1 MKSKQFT
8 QEQKLAV
15 LESSEQIGIKV
26 AAEHAG
32 VHYTT
37 VYHWRRDLNRLGTN
51 GFLEYK
57 PSRPGRGKKT
67 ITPEQE
73 KDVLEIWQSNA
84 GYGPGQV
91 RASLRRNGTTVS
103 IRTIRAIMEAN
114 GYKPPQTKKEKK
126 ECSRFEASR
135 PLELCQMDILEFHI
149 NKLRVFLILLIDDWS
164 RFILGWKLLEKTS
177 ADEVVNLVAKAVERY
192 GKPEEILTDRGFVFY
207 SWRGINRFE
216 KWLERMG
223 IDHTHASPHHPQ
235 TLGKVEACNRRIKN
249 ELFRQRRFSTV
260 HEAIGAVREW
270 VSHYNY
276 ERPHQGIGGLLVP
289 AERFQG
295 LEEEALD
302 GIARGLATSSRDF
315 AVDRSIMNLVMSPNG
330 NLTLWFMGKPVIN
343 GGGHE

>member
-1 MKSKQFT
+1 MKSNQLT

-15 LESSEQIGIKV
+15 LESGEKIGIKA
-26 AAEHAG
+26 AAEYAG
-32 VHYTT
+32 FHYTT
-37 VYHWRRDLNRLGTN
+37 VYEWRRDFLRLGKWE
-51 GFLEYK
+51 FLEYK

-67 ITPEQE
+67 ITPAQE
-73 KDVLEIWQSNA
+73 ESVLETWQSNP

-91 RASLRRNGTTVS
+91 RAALRRQGTTVS
-103 IRTIRAIMEAN
+103 TRTVRTIMEAN
-114 GYKPPQTKKEKK
+114 GYSPPQMRKEKK

-135 PLELCQMDILEFHI
+135 PLELCQMDILEFYI
-149 NKLRVFLILLIDDWS
+149 NKDKVFLILFIDDWS
-164 RFILGWKLLEKTS
+164 RFILGWKLLEQTS
-177 ADEVVNLVAKAVERY
+177 ADEVTDLVAKAVARY

-216 KWLERMG
+216 KWLEGMG

-260 HEAIGAVREW
+260 HEAAGAVREW

-289 AERFQG
+289 AERFHG

-302 GIARGLATSSRDF
+302 GIAKGLATSLRDF
-315 AVDRSIMNLVMSPNG
+315 AVGPLKD
-330 NLTLWFMGKPVIN
+330 LTSLTTL
-343 GGGHE
+343 

>member
-8 QEQKLAV
+8 QEQKLTI
-15 LESSEQIGIKV
+15 LESGEQIGIKAV
-26 AAEHAG
+26 AGHAG

-37 VYHWRRDLNRLGTN
+37 VYQWRRDLSRLGKK
-51 GFLEYK
+51 GFLGYK
-57 PSRPGRGKKT
+57 PSRPGRGKKI

-73 KDVLEIWQSNA
+73 KNVLEVWQANT

-91 RASLRRNGTTVS
+91 RASLRRQGTTIS
-103 IRTIRAIMEAN
+103 IRTIRAIMKAN
-114 GYKPPQTKKEKK
+114 GYKPALEKQKKE
-126 ECSRFEASR
+126 SRRFEASR
-135 PLELCQMDILEFHI
+135 PLELCQMDILELRI
-149 NKLRVFLILLIDDWS
+149 NKAGVYLILLMDDWS

-177 ADEVVNLVAKAVERY
+177 ADDVTDLVAKAVRRY
-192 GKPEEILTDRGFVFY
+192 GRPEEILTDRGFVFY

-216 KWLERMG
+216 KYLEAAG
-223 IDHTHASPHHPQ
+223 IDHTHARPHHPQ
-235 TLGKVEACNRRIKN
+235 TLGKVEACNRRIRN
-249 ELFRQRRFSTV
+249 ELFRQHRFSTV
-260 HEAIGAVREW
+260 HEADGAVRKW

-289 AERFQG
+289 AERFHG

-302 GIARGLATSSRDF
+302 EIAKGLATPLRNF
-315 AVDRSIMNLVMSPNG
+315 AVDRSIMNLVMSPDG

>member
-8 QEQKLAV
+8 QEQKLAI
-15 LESSEQIGIKV
+15 LESGEKIGIKA
-26 AAEHAG
+26 AAEYAG
-32 VHYTT
+32 THFTT
-37 VYHWRRDLNRLGTN
+37 VYQWRRDLKRLGRKE
-51 GFLEYK
+51 FLEYN

-73 KDVLEIWQSNA
+73 KSVPEMWKTNS

-91 RASLRRNGTTVS
+91 RSALRRQGTTVS
-103 IRTIRAIMEAN
+103 IRSIRTIMEAN
-114 GYKPPQTKKEKK
+114 GYSPRKKKKEKT
-126 ECSRFEASR
+126 ECLRFEASR

-149 NKLRVFLILLIDDWS
+149 NKLRVYLILLMDDRS

-177 ADEVVNLVAKAVERY
+177 SDEVTDLVAKAVNRY

-223 IDHTHASPHHPQ
+223 IDHTHARPHHPQ

-249 ELFRQRRFSTV
+249 ELFRQRRFSTF
-260 HEAIGAVREW
+260 HEAAEAVRKW
-270 VSHYNY
+270 VRHYNY

-289 AERFQG
+289 AERFHG
-295 LEEEALD
+295 LEEEALG
-302 GIARGLATSSRDF
+302 GIAKGLATPVRDF
-315 AVDRSIMNLVMSPNG
+315 AVDRSIMNLVMSSEG

-343 GGGHE
+343 GGGYE